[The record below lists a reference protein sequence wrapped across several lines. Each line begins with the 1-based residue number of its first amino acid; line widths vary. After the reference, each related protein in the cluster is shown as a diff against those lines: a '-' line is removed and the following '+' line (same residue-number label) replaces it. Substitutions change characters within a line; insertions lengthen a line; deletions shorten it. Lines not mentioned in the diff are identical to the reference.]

1 MGQGKTID
9 CLRGKARIQGRKLL
23 ADADGNGNRLAVSLF
38 CCRGICLLWMFL
50 SMFLLMSLR
59 TGELPESPEP
69 LFPHPARKLIHME
82 AARTAE
88 RTFFFIS
95 ALLLMS
101 LSECLC
107 MLLYD
112 YMNKNASTFYKYNS
126 PGTVFSA
133 FSCIAD
139 CSGALNIRII
149 PGLVPLGPT

>member
-1 MGQGKTID
+1 METGSPSPFS
-9 CLRGKARIQGRKLL
+9 A
-23 ADADGNGNRLAVSLF
+23 AEVSA
-38 CCRGICLLWMFL
+38 
-50 SMFLLMSLR
+50 SLDVSFDVSFDVSPDW
-59 TGELPESPEP
+59 ELPESPEP

-133 FSCIAD
+133 FPCMTD
-139 CSGALNIRII
+139 CSGA
-149 PGLVPLGPT
+149 